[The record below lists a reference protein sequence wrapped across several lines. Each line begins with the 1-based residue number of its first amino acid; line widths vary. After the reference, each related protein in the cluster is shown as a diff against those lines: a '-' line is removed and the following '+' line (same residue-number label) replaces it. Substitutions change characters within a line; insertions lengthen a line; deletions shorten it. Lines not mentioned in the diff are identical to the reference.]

1 MCTIGVFHASTQ
13 VIILSAVN
21 PSVGIPRDRGPCLAH
36 ALQTDAPRPRKVRWF
51 RLAQTLILIAAGYYV
66 VTLAAPQW
74 PAIRSR
80 DLAWQAGP
88 LLLSGLLVLLTL
100 AVLLAAW
107 TASLRWCAARVRY
120 RDAAR
125 IWFTANLARFIPGT
139 VWQFASLA
147 AMSSLYG
154 VSPLAAT
161 ATVLLEQVVLLITG
175 LLVIAAL
182 TPAVLHAAW
191 WQAAL
196 AAAAALGTIGLLLPR
211 HGGRLG
217 RWLERWVPGVRLLW
231 SGITPA
237 RLAVFAAGLVV
248 PWLLHGIAFRLLAM
262 GLFGAAPPSWSFY
275 IAAFTGSYVAGVIA
289 VFAPAGLLVREAA
302 LITFLSPVLGSGDA
316 VILAAAS
323 RIWLTAL
330 EVLGAL
336 AVLMLPRREAT

>member
-1 MCTIGVFHASTQ
+1 MCTIGVFHTSTQ

-21 PSVGIPRDRGPCLAH
+21 ASDGIPRDRGPCLAH
-36 ALQTDAPRPRKVRWF
+36 ALPTDAPRPRRVRWF

-88 LLLSGLLVLLTL
+88 LLVSGLLVLLTL

-120 RDAAR
+120 LDAAR

-147 AMSSLYG
+147 ALSAHYG

-175 LLVIAAL
+175 LLLLAAL
-182 TPAVLHAAW
+182 TPAVLQATW

-196 AAAAALGTIGLLLPR
+196 AGAAALGAIGLFLPR
-211 HGGRLG
+211 HEGPVG
-217 RWLERWVPGVRLLW
+217 RWLERWVPGMRLLW
-231 SGITPA
+231 TGITPA
-237 RLAVFAAGLVV
+237 RLALFAAGLVI
-248 PWLLHGIAFRLLAM
+248 PWLLYGIAFRFLAI
-262 GLFGAAPPSWSFY
+262 GLFGSAPASWGFY

-302 LITFLSPVLGSGDA
+302 LITFLSPVLGNSDA

-330 EVLGAL
+330 EVVSAL
-336 AVLMLPRREAT
+336 VILVLPRREPA